1 MKRWGFKTP
10 YESRT
15 TNANLTLIKEIL
27 VGKAVKK
34 SSEEALDQA
43 LDKLVMIC
51 PNKKTYDELTSLMF
65 QLYCGNDYG
74 LGNFSLSFLD
84 KIEKRWQSG
93 RKQVAQ
99 AKGLKL
105 VVENV

>member
-1 MKRWGFKTP
+1 MEIKRT
-10 YESRT
+10 
-15 TNANLTLIKEIL
+15 
-27 VGKAVKK
+27 VKK
-34 SSEEALDQA
+34 SSEEALNQA
-43 LDKLVMIC
+43 LDKLVLVC

-84 KIEKRWQSG
+84 KIESRWQSG
-93 RKQVAQ
+93 RKKIAQ

-105 VVENV
+105 VVKNV

>member
-1 MKRWGFKTP
+1 M
-10 YESRT
+10 
-15 TNANLTLIKEIL
+15 
-27 VGKAVKK
+27 GKAVKK

-43 LDKLVMIC
+43 LDKLVMLC

-74 LGNFSLSFLD
+74 LGNFNLSFLD

-93 RKQVAQ
+93 RKKVAQ

-105 VVENV
+105 VVKNA

>member
-1 MKRWGFKTP
+1 M
-10 YESRT
+10 
-15 TNANLTLIKEIL
+15 
-27 VGKAVKK
+27 GKAVKK
-34 SSEEALDQA
+34 GSESALDQA

-105 VVENV
+105 VVKNV

>member
-1 MKRWGFKTP
+1 MDIKKT
-10 YESRT
+10 
-15 TNANLTLIKEIL
+15 
-27 VGKAVKK
+27 VKK
-34 SSEEALDQA
+34 SSEEALNQA
-43 LDKLVMIC
+43 LDKLVLVC

-65 QLYCGNDYG
+65 QLYCGNDFG

-93 RKQVAQ
+93 REAAAA

-105 VVENV
+105 VVKNA

>member
-1 MKRWGFKTP
+1 MGLSKHFIFTEQRIT
-10 YESRT
+10 S
-15 TNANLTLIKEIL
+15 LTFN
-27 VGKAVKK
+27 K

-43 LDKLVMIC
+43 LDKLVMVC

-65 QLYCGNDYG
+65 QLYCGNDFG

-84 KIEKRWQSG
+84 KIEKRWMTG
-93 RKQVAQ
+93 RKAAAQ

-105 VVENV
+105 VVRNA

>member
-15 TNANLTLIKEIL
+15 TKTNLTLILKEIL

-43 LDKLVMIC
+43 LDKLVM
-51 PNKKTYDELTSLMF
+51 
-65 QLYCGNDYG
+65 
-74 LGNFSLSFLD
+74 
-84 KIEKRWQSG
+84 
-93 RKQVAQ
+93 
-99 AKGLKL
+99 
-105 VVENV
+105 VVSK

>member
-1 MKRWGFKTP
+1 M
-10 YESRT
+10 
-15 TNANLTLIKEIL
+15 
-27 VGKAVKK
+27 GKAVKK

-43 LDKLVMIC
+43 LDKLVMVC

-65 QLYCGNDYG
+65 QLYCGNDFG

-84 KIEKRWQSG
+84 KIEKRWMTG
-93 RKQVAQ
+93 RKAVAQ

-105 VVENV
+105 VVRNV

>member
-1 MKRWGFKTP
+1 M
-10 YESRT
+10 EISRT
-15 TNANLTLIKEIL
+15 A
-27 VGKAVKK
+27 KK

-43 LDKLVMIC
+43 LDKLVMVC

-65 QLYCGNDYG
+65 QLYCGNNYG

-84 KIEKRWQSG
+84 KIEQRWQSG
-93 RKQVAQ
+93 RKKIAQ

-105 VVENV
+105 VVKNV

>member
-1 MKRWGFKTP
+1 
-10 YESRT
+10 
-15 TNANLTLIKEIL
+15 

-43 LDKLVMIC
+43 LDKLVMVC

-65 QLYCGNDYG
+65 QLFCGNDFG

-84 KIEKRWQSG
+84 KIEKRWMTG
-93 RKQVAQ
+93 RKAVAQ

-105 VVENV
+105 VVRNV

>member
-1 MKRWGFKTP
+1 
-10 YESRT
+10 
-15 TNANLTLIKEIL
+15 
-27 VGKAVKK
+27 VGKTVK

-43 LDKLVMIC
+43 LDKLVMVC

-65 QLYCGNDYG
+65 QLYCGNDFG

-84 KIEKRWQSG
+84 KIEKRWMTG
-93 RKQVAQ
+93 RKAVAQ

-105 VVENV
+105 VVRNA

>member
-1 MKRWGFKTP
+1 MGKT
-10 YESRT
+10 
-15 TNANLTLIKEIL
+15 
-27 VGKAVKK
+27 VKK

-43 LDKLVMIC
+43 LDKLVMLA

-84 KIEKRWQSG
+84 KIEKRWQQG
-93 RKQVAQ
+93 RKTAAAV
-99 AKGLKL
+99 KGIKL
-105 VVENV
+105 VVKNA